1 LPQRALEQAGLTGG
15 WGTIAQYALPLV
27 LLAPVAVWQGLRGAP
42 TGLGLP
48 LTGLLMGGGIAC
60 YANSFLLTDVMR
72 TLTLFY
78 LTPVWATLL
87 EVMLLGQ
94 RPGWHRAASL
104 AMALAGLWFVFGQAG
119 GLPIPQNAGDWLAL
133 AGGALFVGGAVRS
146 QVAEP
151 AGVFPLVFAF
161 FLYGGLVTLSQA
173 VVLAS
178 VLGPMPSLTTW
189 LDMAP
194 WLLLLSLGFFIPTIA
209 IMVWAPSRIGT
220 GLFSTLILAE
230 VVFGTL
236 SAGLLAD
243 DPFGWREA
251 VGGSL
256 MLLAGLTEIMLAP
269 GAARERV
276 PAEPREA

>member
-1 LPQRALEQAGLTGG
+1 M
-15 WGTIAQYALPLV
+15 
-27 LLAPVAVWQGLRGAP
+27 LLAPVALWRGLRGQP

-78 LTPVWATLL
+78 LTPVWATLF
-87 EVMLLGQ
+87 EVMFLGL
-94 RPGWHRAASL
+94 RPGRYRVASL
-104 AMALAGLWFVFGQAG
+104 AMALAGLWIVFGQAG
-119 GLPIPQNAGDWLAL
+119 GLPLPQNVGDWLAL

-151 AGVFPLVFAF
+151 ASVFPLVFAF
-161 FLYGGLVTLSQA
+161 FLFGGLVTLVQA
-173 VVLAS
+173 FLLVD
-178 VLGPMPSLTTW
+178 VLGPMPALATW

-194 WLLLLSLGFFIPTIA
+194 WQLLLAFIFFIPTIA
-209 IMVWAPSRIGT
+209 VIVWAPSRIGT
-220 GLFSTLILAE
+220 GLFSILILAE
-230 VVFGTL
+230 IVFGTF

-256 MLLAGLTEIMLAP
+256 MLLAGLTEILLAP
-269 GAARERV
+269 GAMREPTSR
-276 PAEPREA
+276 AA